1 MSNSGAAAI
10 SLAVYPNAHLPF
22 QPTPFTVAGGV
33 RRSYD
38 WDASKTAGAYDFSVY
53 GPNRFL
59 RRFTGTVAGESG
71 SASVAIPQV
80 AADPAPGAAPRLRLS
95 LGNSGRVACGYTLTA
110 NDFSTATE
118 QVSVGAGKTRTVD
131 WPTVDGYYDVIVT
144 TDSGAGFSYRFAG
157 HID

>member
-1 MSNSGAAAI
+1 
-10 SLAVYPNAHLPF
+10 
-22 QPTPFTVAGGV
+22 
-33 RRSYD
+33 
-38 WDASKTAGAYDFSVY
+38 
-53 GPNRFL
+53 
-59 RRFTGTVAGESG
+59 
-71 SASVAIPQV
+71 V

>member
-1 MSNSGAAAI
+1 MSNAGAAAI

-59 RRFTGTVAGESG
+59 RRFTGTVAG
-71 SASVAIPQV
+71 
-80 AADPAPGAAPRLRLS
+80 
-95 LGNSGRVACGYTLTA
+95 
-110 NDFSTATE
+110 
-118 QVSVGAGKTRTVD
+118 
-131 WPTVDGYYDVIVT
+131 
-144 TDSGAGFSYRFAG
+144 
-157 HID
+157 